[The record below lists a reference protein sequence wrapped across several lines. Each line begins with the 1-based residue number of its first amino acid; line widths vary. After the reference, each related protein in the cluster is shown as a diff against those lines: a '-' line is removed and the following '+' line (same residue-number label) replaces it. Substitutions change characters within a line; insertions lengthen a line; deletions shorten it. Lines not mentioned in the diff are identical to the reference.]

1 MPDEPQ
7 AEFDQERRP
16 EDSPVSEA
24 VTGEIQGPPLVPTG
38 TPLAADERKS
48 SAPVHSPDTPDQ
60 TGEVTGFEALVCPVC
75 RLPSCG
81 HNLPL
86 VEA

>member
-7 AEFDQERRP
+7 AE
-16 EDSPVSEA
+16 
-24 VTGEIQGPPLVPTG
+24 EIQGPPLVPTG

-48 SAPVHSPDTPDQ
+48 SAPDTTDTPDQ

>member
-16 EDSPVSEA
+16 EAGPVNQV
-24 VTGEIQGPPLVPTG
+24 VTEEIQGPPLVPTG
-38 TPLAADERKS
+38 TPLAADERKPGGGGEY
-48 SAPVHSPDTPDQ
+48 APEPSLPVIPH
-60 TGEVTGFEALVCPVC
+60 FEALVCPVC

-86 VEA
+86 VKA